1 MAVVTSN
8 SSELFEFY
16 TTEFSE
22 NWMHLVQQDNM
33 RLEGAAIVTTV
44 NGKEKVFNQIGKV
57 TGRKIT
63 TRNGKTIPQDH
74 SFAKRWLRTEA
85 FDCVYHEDEWDEQLL
100 GEVSSPRSD
109 VVKAHAKAYYRSAD
123 QTIIDALE
131 GSAYV
136 GTNGTDTIAIG
147 AGQKVVVN
155 YVHGGTGSNSGLTL
169 AKMIKAKSIL
179 GKNEAYGQ
187 DGNKDDELIAIVSQA
202 QLDDLLNNVDQVSN
216 VDYAAVKALVDGEV
230 NRFMGFKF
238 IRSELLTHNSSTD
251 VRTAIFYCKSGVCFA
266 STGHSVRF
274 SIRDDLNETLQIRTK
289 WRHGATRLEEE
300 KVVLVYCDESP

>member
-44 NGKEKVFNQIGKV
+44 TGKEKVMNQIGKV

-63 TRNGKTIPQDH
+63 TRNGKTIPQNH
-74 SFAKRWLRTEA
+74 PFAKRWLRTEA

-109 VVKAHAKAYYRSAD
+109 VVKAHAKAYFRSAD

-136 GTNGTDTIAIG
+136 GSAGTDTIALG
-147 AGQKVVVN
+147 AGQQVAVN
-155 YVHGGTGSNSGLTL
+155 YIYGGTGSASGLTL
-169 AKMIKAKSIL
+169 AKLIKAKSIL

-187 DGNKDDELIAIVSQA
+187 DGNKDDELIMLVSQQ
-202 QLDDLLNNVDQVSN
+202 QLDDLLHNVDQVSN
-216 VDYAAVKALVDGEV
+216 SDYAAVKALVDGEV

-238 IRSELLTHNSSTD
+238 IRSELLTIASD
-251 VRTAIFYCKSGVCFA
+251 VRTCIAYVKSGVAFA

-300 KVVLVYCDESP
+300 KVVLVYCDE